1 MPSSASSC
9 LPIMLLLVATGCAT
23 VTSVDVKN
31 NGEVILDAVQAS
43 ARLSVKKLEFD
54 ERTRVAVIDLDGD
67 AAEDSYPSALVRDML
82 VDALTNAGIT
92 VVERDFDGLATAAM
106 ESLGDTLPL
115 AIGRSAGESEPP
127 RDGAPLSRRL
137 EFESSAVISDAEGS
151 ARTSLT
157 TATRI
162 LEYRILHCGVWVGL
176 DPDQDVL
183 RRRVRVELLL
193 RVVEPE
199 HGIVLWSDRV
209 SYEDEGKLP
218 PAAEGVVG
226 LEKYV
231 FYPPRERQKAT
242 SADDEDARPLIP
254 GLR

>member
-1 MPSSASSC
+1 
-9 LPIMLLLVATGCAT
+9 MLLLVATGCAT

-162 LEYRILHCGVWVGL
+162 LEYRILH
-176 DPDQDVL
+176 
-183 RRRVRVELLL
+183 
-193 RVVEPE
+193 
-199 HGIVLWSDRV
+199 
-209 SYEDEGKLP
+209 
-218 PAAEGVVG
+218 
-226 LEKYV
+226 
-231 FYPPRERQKAT
+231 
-242 SADDEDARPLIP
+242 
-254 GLR
+254 